1 VHIAGEDSDDDDQ
14 PTGSQYEITSSNHA
28 RRDEPDV
35 RQQNNKLRINIFLLG
50 SKCYTK

>member
-35 RQQNNKLRINIFLLG
+35 RQQTHN
-50 SKCYTK
+50 